1 MMGGGGGER
10 RGREGGGGG
19 GGGGGRGG
27 GGGAVKGKEG
37 KRLPGFCQLASV
49 LRVKEAENSVR
60 NMMTLDSLCTHK
72 FCEVGQQ
79 YLRPEK
85 NINCEAGGFEVNT
98 NNFGAWVVDKS
109 G

>member
-1 MMGGGGGER
+1 
-10 RGREGGGGG
+10 
-19 GGGGGRGG
+19 
-27 GGGAVKGKEG
+27 
-37 KRLPGFCQLASV
+37 
-49 LRVKEAENSVR
+49 
-60 NMMTLDSLCTHK
+60 MMTLDSLCTHK